1 VNVLLVPAHPGF
13 PGQIPQSRK
22 TVVCVCVLLLCC
34 LTYDGCNALSAV
46 CSGSILEGPNPE
58 NLKPV
63 VEQAMPMLIEL
74 LKDSSIVVRDTAAW
88 TVGRVCE
95 ILPDAVINEHFLNPL
110 LIAMVEGLNS
120 EPRVAANVCW
130 VRMLS
135 LKTVISV
142 STQCSITIRLLLE
155 SF

>member
-1 VNVLLVPAHPGF
+1 LYLH
-13 PGQIPQSRK
+13 
-22 TVVCVCVLLLCC
+22 L
-34 LTYDGCNALSAV
+34 
-46 CSGSILEGPNPE
+46 GSVLEGPNPE

-74 LKDSSIVVRDTAAW
+74 LKDPSIVVRDTAAW

-110 LIAMVEGLNS
+110 LHAMVEGLNS

-130 VRMLS
+130 VSILS
-135 LKTVISV
+135 LKL
-142 STQCSITIRLLLE
+142 QMQLK
-155 SF
+155 